1 MALQDF
7 ITAANTYGF
16 GKRYN
21 FQVAD
26 IKGAPVDVELKPF
39 LLYVETFTLPSR
51 KTNTTTVPYKAFD
64 FNVPTNASFPESS
77 RWRVTFFSDEDL
89 LIKTLFEDWSN
100 FLYEPVNNYSA
111 PGIYANPIAA
121 IDLFNNPFERVVNYP
136 RPRVVNYPFGN
147 CELTLDLK
155 NDKDETIKTITL
167 YGVFPILVEGI
178 EYNVG
183 DNGETVARLPVTL
196 AFQYFK

>member
-7 ITAANTYGF
+7 ITAANTLGF
-16 GKRYN
+16 GKKYN

-26 IKGAPVDVELKPF
+26 IKGAPAGIVIGDSV

-51 KTNTTTVPYKAFD
+51 KTNITTVPYKAFD

-77 RWRVTFFSDEDL
+77 RWRVTFFSDENL
-89 LIKTLFEDWSN
+89 LIKNLFEKWSN
-100 FLYEPVNNYSA
+100 SLYEPVNNYSDSS
-111 PGIYANPIAA
+111 IYANPANAA
-121 IDLFNNPFERVVNYP
+121 DLFNG
-136 RPRVVNYPFGN
+136 PFGD

-155 NDKDETIKTITL
+155 NDKDVTVKTITL
-167 YGVFPILVEGI
+167 HGVFPVLVEGI

-196 AFQYFK
+196 AFQYFT